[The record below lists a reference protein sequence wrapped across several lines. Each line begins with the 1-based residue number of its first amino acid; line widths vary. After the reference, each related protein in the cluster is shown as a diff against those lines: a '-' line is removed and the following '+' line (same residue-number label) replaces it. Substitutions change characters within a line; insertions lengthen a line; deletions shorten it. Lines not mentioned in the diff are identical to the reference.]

1 MTKSLATSGWIF
13 EDGTSFRTWRRKGTA
28 HTTCAPPPGEPEL
41 AQRLERRAHLRREEQ
56 RLFPRRE
63 VPALVHLVEVGEL
76 RIAALRPAPGGLVD
90 LAGEDGDRRRDGEVL
105 GAEVRE
111 LVLPV
116 AAGRGD
122 PGVCEPVEGDVVEH
136 VVPRQPLRGLSLG
149 RRAHRHEA

>member
-1 MTKSLATSGWIF
+1 M
-13 EDGTSFRTWRRKGTA
+13 
-28 HTTCAPPPGEPEL
+28 
-41 AQRLERRAHLRREEQ
+41 
-56 RLFPRRE
+56 
-63 VPALVHLVEVGEL
+63 PALVHLVKVGEL
-76 RIAALRPAPGGLVD
+76 RVAALRPAPGGLVD

-149 RRAHRHEA
+149 RRAHRHEDCRGRLVVAVAVVDQPGREADRRIGESVERLRTRRHLQRVGRVLGEEALQLV